1 MRASTRSVC
10 RFTVLLMATALW
22 LGGCDGSPSGGGSSG
37 GTKGSGGATSS
48 GGGSGSGGSG
58 GSGGMTG
65 SGGTTGAS
73 GGSSASSG
81 GSPASSGGSSA
92 ASGGDGMTTG
102 SGGAAASGGSP
113 GGGGRSAATSSGGV
127 SGSAGA
133 TGTAGGSGNAGRSG
147 GSGSGGAAAG
157 GSSGGQAPA
166 KPSAGCMAATAPTAG
181 RTMIDVSGTKREYIL
196 TLPAGYDAHHP
207 YPLIVAFHGGQYN
220 DDWLVSGDKPQ
231 SGPYYGIQSEAK
243 DTAIFVASQALSG
256 SWTNDNNR
264 DIDYVLAM
272 VTLFKS
278 QLCID
283 ENRIFATGFSM
294 GGIMTNTVACTQP
307 TLFRAVAA
315 MSGKFPTTP
324 ATCTPSHTIAYWASH
339 GMSDTT
345 IDIKNGQMVRDKF
358 ASTNHCTGPG
368 STADANGCTT
378 YQGCDAGY
386 PVVWCPFAGIHE
398 PAPFA
403 GAAVWKFL
411 SQF

>member
-1 MRASTRSVC
+1 
-10 RFTVLLMATALW
+10 ATAA
-22 LGGCDGSPSGGGSSG
+22 GGRTDGGSSG
-37 GTKGSGGATSS
+37 SGGTAGRAAGGGTMSPGSGGA
-48 GGGSGSGGSG
+48 GGA
-58 GSGGMTG
+58 
-65 SGGTTGAS
+65 GGT
-73 GGSSASSG
+73 
-81 GSPASSGGSSA
+81 P
-92 ASGGDGMTTG
+92 
-102 SGGAAASGGSP
+102 
-113 GGGGRSAATSSGGV
+113 V
-127 SGSAGA
+127 
-133 TGTAGGSGNAGRSG
+133 
-147 GSGSGGAAAG
+147 
-157 GSSGGQAPA
+157 
-166 KPSAGCMAATAPTAG
+166 KPSAGCSASSAPTAG

-196 TLPAGYDAHHP
+196 TLPASYDAHHP

-220 DDWLVSGDKPQ
+220 DDWLVNGEKPQ
-231 SGPYYGIQSEAK
+231 SGPYYGILSEAK
-243 DTAIFVASQALSG
+243 DSAIFVASQALTG

-345 IDIKNGQMVRDKF
+345 IDIKLGQMVRDKF

-368 STADANGCTT
+368 STPDANGCTT